1 MTFYVLPAIM
11 NNINISSFEIQEG
24 KNYIYISHTLH
35 KYLSSV
41 KKKIDKCP
49 VEWDVYKKYTNPYEY
64 IQTQIPNGNQ
74 SVATIKPLSRSYFK
88 MIELLKIHNI
98 LTVYK
103 DVSIN
108 SFHLAEGPGGF
119 IEALVYSRNNTQDKY
134 YGITLIT
141 DKVGIPGWNKSNH
154 FLKKNPNVIIER
166 GADGTG
172 NLYHYNNLEYCAK
185 KYGNTMNIITGD
197 GGFDFSVDFN
207 DQESSSTRLL
217 FSQICFA
224 LTLQKKEGTFIL
236 KLFDCFNRS
245 TMDLIYIVF
254 MFYDN
259 CYITKPLTSRVANSE
274 RYLVCCKFK
283 FHNTQHLLPLWKS
296 MYEKIETGISIKGFL
311 KSNIPYYFSNKME
324 EINLIIGKTQIENI
338 LYTIKLI
345 TMEDKK
351 ESTSKVH
358 TLKKKNIDKCIT
370 WCNKY
375 NIPYHSNNE
384 NNIFITN

>member
-1 MTFYVLPAIM
+1 MTFFVLPAIM
-11 NNINISSFEIQEG
+11 NSINMSSLEIQEG
-24 KNYIYISHTLH
+24 TNYIYISHTLH

-41 KKKIDKCP
+41 KKKIDTCP
-49 VEWDVYKKYTNPYEY
+49 AEWDIYKKYTNPYEY
-64 IQTQIPNGNQ
+64 IQTPIPNDNQ
-74 SVATIKPLSRSYFK
+74 SVASIKPLSRSYFK

-98 LTVYK
+98 LVVYK
-103 DVSIN
+103 DISIN
-108 SFHLAEGPGGF
+108 TFHLAEGPGGF
-119 IEALVYSRNNTQDKY
+119 IEALVHLRKNKKDKY

-141 DKVGIPGWNKSNH
+141 DKVGIPGWNKSNQ
-154 FLKKNPNVIIER
+154 FLKKNPNVVIEH
-166 GADGTG
+166 GEDGTG

-185 KYGNTMNIITGD
+185 KYGNSMNIITGD

-224 LTLQKKEGTFIL
+224 LSLQKKEGTFIL

-254 MFYDN
+254 MFYES

-274 RYLVCCKFK
+274 RYLVCCNFK
-283 FHNTQHLLPLWKS
+283 YDNTQHLLPLWKT
-296 MYEKIETGISIKGFL
+296 MYDKIETGVSVKGFL
-311 KSNIPYYFSNKME
+311 NCSIPYYFSNKME

-338 LYTIKLI
+338 LYTIRLI
-345 TMEDKK
+345 SMEDKK
-351 ESTSKVH
+351 ECNTKIH
-358 TLKKKNIDKCIT
+358 TIKKKNIDKCIT

-375 NIPYHSNNE
+375 NVPYHSSTE
-384 NNIFITN
+384 NNIFMTN